1 MSTRRGVGVG
11 GDTRGIFDDAGP
23 PSCRRVRQADGMIGN
38 FCRDTAGTI
47 GKWHSGQ
54 GAGAAGRGRGRLGV
68 AEAFGPMRAGRP
80 NIGTVSFLITWLD

>member
-1 MSTRRGVGVG
+1 MAFGAGGRGG
-11 GDTRGIFDDAGP
+11 
-23 PSCRRVRQADGMIGN
+23 
-38 FCRDTAGTI
+38 
-47 GKWHSGQ
+47 GQ